1 MSDGPLDLETQI
13 ENLRGLKTDL
23 EACYWDAAAGGEPG
37 IRFPLG
43 IAIGQLAQRIAALE
57 EVVRHHGT
65 DEIDIR
71 HLPLEEYR
79 AVERALVVLDG
90 ELTLEN
96 GTRATKLWPRV
107 RAVLVAADDLLF
119 ATARG
124 ERVRT
129 DGDERPPRPRVVL
142 PLVRS
147 S

>member
-1 MSDGPLDLETQI
+1 MSDDPIDLDAQI
-13 ENLRGLKTDL
+13 ENLRGLKADL
-23 EACYWDAAAGGEPG
+23 EACYCDTAVRGEPG

-57 EVVRHHGT
+57 EVVRHHGA
-65 DEIDIR
+65 DEIELR
-71 HLPLEEYR
+71 HLSLDENR
-79 AVERALVVLDG
+79 AVDRALVVLDG
-90 ELTLEN
+90 ELTLDPD
-96 GTRATKLWPRV
+96 GRATKLWSRI
-107 RAVLVAADDLLF
+107 RAVLVAADDLLL

-129 DGDERPPRPRVVL
+129 EDDERPPRPRIVL